1 MGLRSF
7 GNSLSPSEWS
17 VPGASL
23 PRHCPLLVAAVVAAT
38 FLALVGVILFNP
50 NFLKTYLAL
59 WVNLSYFCPP
69 TRARTNGWSWSS
81 ICCGRIDRMYKFTLS
96 TLTVV
101 RTHLQHPATDV
112 LCSLTI
118 TTVNNTPSVLPHSCY
133 PTRPW
138 SCSRP
143 RSVGVKVRKST
154 HL

>member
-1 MGLRSF
+1 M
-7 GNSLSPSEWS
+7 
-17 VPGASL
+17 PGASL

-59 WVNLSYFCPP
+59 WVNLSYFCP

-81 ICCGRIDRMYKFTLS
+81 ICCRRIDRMYKFTLS
-96 TLTVV
+96 TSTVV
-101 RTHLQHPATDV
+101 RTHLQHLATDV

-118 TTVNNTPSVLPHSCY
+118 TTVNNTPSVLPHSCCHSCYSCY